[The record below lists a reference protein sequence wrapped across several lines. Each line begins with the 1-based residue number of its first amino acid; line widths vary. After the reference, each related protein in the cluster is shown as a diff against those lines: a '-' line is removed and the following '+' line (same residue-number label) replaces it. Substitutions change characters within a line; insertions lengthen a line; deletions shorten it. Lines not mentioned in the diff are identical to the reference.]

1 MLIPIWRTRL
11 YNLGL
16 YLVAVDC
23 SRACQ
28 RTKYVAVA
36 EAVKNASCNNDIAIC
51 PNGRIRHGGNDDGA
65 IAVLSGPLRRS
76 GGGGLCA
83 HVAEL

>member
-1 MLIPIWRTRL
+1 MAI
-11 YNLGL
+11 
-16 YLVAVDC
+16 DC

-28 RTKYVAVA
+28 RAEYVAVA
-36 EAVKNASCNNDIAIC
+36 EAVKNASCNNDITIC

-76 GGGGLCA
+76 GGVGIRSD
-83 HVAEL
+83 VAELQAERV